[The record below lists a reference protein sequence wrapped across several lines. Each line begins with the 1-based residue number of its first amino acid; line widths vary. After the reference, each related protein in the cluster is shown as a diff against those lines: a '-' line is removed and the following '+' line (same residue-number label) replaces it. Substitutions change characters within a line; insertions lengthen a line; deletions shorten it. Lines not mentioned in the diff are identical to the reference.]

1 MTYRSLK
8 STKNIAVY
16 VITILIIS
24 MVLAGCGDR
33 FKNLSPKEAVIKAN
47 EKLKNVTGYR
57 MKIDAELII
66 KDIKQQVTLT
76 GEVRNPDQVHLTG
89 DLAGMEIEIYQKG
102 DKFFIKN
109 PLTGKWVETKEMG
122 LGDMNDII
130 STPEKTLNDLKDMIS
145 EAEYL
150 PDEKVS
156 GVDCKVIEYIP
167 DQEKLKKI
175 VFEGNE
181 PGSIKDIKA
190 KYRIWIGKKDFLIY
204 KMNVDLKFDT
214 DETGEQFINM
224 TVLLY
229 DFNNDININYPK
241 DLAS

>member
-1 MTYRSLK
+1 MIYSSLK
-8 STKNIAVY
+8 SAKYFAVY
-16 VITILIIS
+16 VIATLIIS

-33 FKNLSPKEAVIKAN
+33 FKDLSPKEAVIKAN
-47 EKLKNVTGYR
+47 EKLKNVSGYR
-57 MKIDAELII
+57 MNVDAELMI
-66 KDIKQQVTLT
+66 KDIKQQLTLT
-76 GEVRNPDQVHLTG
+76 GEVRNPDQVHLAG
-89 DLAGMEIEIYQKG
+89 DLAGMEIEIYQKK

-122 LGDMNDII
+122 LGDMNEII

-150 PDEKVS
+150 PDEKVN
-156 GVDCKVIEYIP
+156 GIDCKVIEYIP

-175 VFEGNE
+175 VFEGTE
-181 PGSIKDIKA
+181 PGSIKKA
-190 KYRIWIGKKDFLIY
+190 KYRIWIGKNDFLIY
-204 KMNVDLKFDT
+204 KMNIDIKYDAAK
-214 DETGEQFINM
+214 TGEQSINM

-241 DLAS
+241 ELAS